1 MDTNELRKW
10 AEKHSIESYTI
21 ESFWEVF
28 VNYQKEQNDE
38 FQKNFGEDFD
48 KEQLFIN
55 MEGLGLFIDA
65 WNKDAYMQYGF
76 DYVTS
81 YVPIVYKDN
90 KIGVYKMLF
99 KLNGECFD
107 DFFIID

>member
-1 MDTNELRKW
+1 MDTNALRKW

-28 VNYQKEQNDE
+28 ENYQQEQNDE
-38 FQKNFGEDFD
+38 FLEVFGEDFD
-48 KEQLFIN
+48 KEHLIIN
-55 MEGLGLFIDA
+55 MDGLGLFIDA
-65 WNKDAYMQYGF
+65 WNKNAYMQYGF

-99 KLNGECFD
+99 NLNGECFD